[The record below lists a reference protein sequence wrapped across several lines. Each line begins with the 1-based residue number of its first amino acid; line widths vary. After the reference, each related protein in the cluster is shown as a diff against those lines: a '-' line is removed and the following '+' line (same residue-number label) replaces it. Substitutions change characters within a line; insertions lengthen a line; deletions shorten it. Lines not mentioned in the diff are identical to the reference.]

1 MSNEILEDR
10 GGEVLCDG
18 KMPGRF
24 CVSLVAAVVG
34 NSFCVATSMSC
45 SALLNFGFVRGVLRN
60 FALPNAQYLVINFF
74 GVFRVTITAKPMK
87 RKDRTAEK
95 AAAVA

>member
-1 MSNEILEDR
+1 MGGEFLGELNFEGMALLGKTKLFENKILEDR

-34 NSFCVATSMSC
+34 NSFCVATSKIRKAWA
-45 SALLNFGFVRGVLRN
+45 ALLYSIGGWLRGC
-60 FALPNAQYLVINFF
+60 FATFSA
-74 GVFRVTITAKPMK
+74 T
-87 RKDRTAEK
+87 
-95 AAAVA
+95 

>member
-1 MSNEILEDR
+1 MKAWLFWEKRKLFENKILEDR

-45 SALLNFGFVRGVLRN
+45 SALLNWGLVKGMFCNILRN
-60 FALPNAQYLVINFF
+60 LTRNI
-74 GVFRVTITAKPMK
+74 
-87 RKDRTAEK
+87 
-95 AAAVA
+95 

>member
-1 MSNEILEDR
+1 MERENESCLSNEILEDQ
-10 GGEVLCDG
+10 GSFEVLSDG

-45 SALLNFGFVRGVLRN
+45 SALLNFGFVRGV
-60 FALPNAQYLVINFF
+60 FAKFC
-74 GVFRVTITAKPMK
+74 
-87 RKDRTAEK
+87 
-95 AAAVA
+95 AA

>member
-1 MSNEILEDR
+1 MKAWLFWEKRKLFENKILEDR

-34 NSFCVATSMSC
+34 ISFCVATSKIRKAWA
-45 SALLNFGFVRGVLRN
+45 ALLYSIGGLVKGMFCNILRN
-60 FALPNAQYLVINFF
+60 LTRNI
-74 GVFRVTITAKPMK
+74 
-87 RKDRTAEK
+87 
-95 AAAVA
+95 

>member
-1 MSNEILEDR
+1 MGELNFEGMALLGKRKLFENKILEDR

-34 NSFCVATSMSC
+34 ISFCVATGMSC
-45 SALLNFGFVRGVLRN
+45 SALLNWGLVKGMFCNILRN
-60 FALPNAQYLVINFF
+60 LTRNI
-74 GVFRVTITAKPMK
+74 
-87 RKDRTAEK
+87 
-95 AAAVA
+95 